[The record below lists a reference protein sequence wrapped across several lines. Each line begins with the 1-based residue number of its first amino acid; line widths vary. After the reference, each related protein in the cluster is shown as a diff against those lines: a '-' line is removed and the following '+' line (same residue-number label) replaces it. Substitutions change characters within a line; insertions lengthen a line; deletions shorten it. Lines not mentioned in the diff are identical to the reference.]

1 MADLSAILA
10 RPVPAKPATFAPELA
25 PDGVEVKFVTFVLDR
40 PIIAPRSILTHT
52 NAASREGSVES
63 AWNWSHAAPNT
74 NTVPTY
80 QVDRRHDGVWARKM
94 LPSNRRAIANA
105 TVTSSHSDW
114 DSLDAAERADITA
127 HGQIRD
133 WSLAIETAD
142 LGFPTPGE
150 DEGFELDQA
159 DLVATCIAYESVVHG
174 FPLDP
179 LTAWHGAGVA
189 THTEPFGYPFTT
201 TARGKTCPGRT
212 KKQEFWA
219 FVLPRARQIKAAW
232 LAPPPPPPDPDPVPV
247 PVPIGELMFITR
259 TDDRPSR
266 VLIGDRLHRRLLE
279 DDTDAK
285 KVIADSVRAGVPLVD
300 LVTGKPVDALADVS
314 KSGRSTVD
322 RLGKA
327 V

>member
-114 DSLDAAERADITA
+114 DRH
-127 HGQIRD
+127 HGARTD
-133 WSLAIETAD
+133 S
-142 LGFPTPGE
+142 G
-150 DEGFELDQA
+150 
-159 DLVATCIAYESVVHG
+159 LVASDRNRRPWLPDTG
-174 FPLDP
+174 
-179 LTAWHGAGVA
+179 
-189 THTEPFGYPFTT
+189 
-201 TARGKTCPGRT
+201 RGRR
-212 KKQEFWA
+212 F
-219 FVLPRARQIKAAW
+219 RA
-232 LAPPPPPPDPDPVPV
+232 
-247 PVPIGELMFITR
+247 
-259 TDDRPSR
+259 
-266 VLIGDRLHRRLLE
+266 
-279 DDTDAK
+279 
-285 KVIADSVRAGVPLVD
+285 
-300 LVTGKPVDALADVS
+300 
-314 KSGRSTVD
+314 
-322 RLGKA
+322 
-327 V
+327 